1 MSNIEISIV
10 MSSVF
15 DMTVMKD
22 AAKILDQFGIPYEI
36 EILDL
41 HKDPECVPAYV
52 KESTA
57 KGICVYIAGASGAA
71 HLPGIV
77 AAHTAAP
84 VVGVPIK
91 AIHSIDGLDA
101 IYSILQ
107 MPQGVPVAT
116 MALNGARNAALFA
129 LQIMACKHPSYMQLV
144 NAYKNKQRDEA
155 RLNSKNLQKTGYEQ
169 FIANAK

>member
-1 MSNIEISIV
+1 MSKGEISII

-22 AAKILDQFGIPYEI
+22 AAKVLDQFGISYEI
-36 EILDL
+36 EILDV
-41 HKDPECVPAYV
+41 HRDPDCAPQYIKEALSRGVCVF
-52 KESTA
+52 
-57 KGICVYIAGASGAA
+57 IAGASGAA
-71 HLPGIV
+71 HLPGLI
-77 AAHTAAP
+77 AAYTTAP
-84 VVGVPIK
+84 VIGVPIK

-107 MPQGVPVAT
+107 MPQGIPVAT

-129 LQIMACKHPSYMQLV
+129 LQVLACKHPSYLQLV
-144 NAYKNKQRDEA
+144 QAYKTKQRDEA
-155 RLNSKNLQKTGYEQ
+155 RLNAKNLQKMGYEQ